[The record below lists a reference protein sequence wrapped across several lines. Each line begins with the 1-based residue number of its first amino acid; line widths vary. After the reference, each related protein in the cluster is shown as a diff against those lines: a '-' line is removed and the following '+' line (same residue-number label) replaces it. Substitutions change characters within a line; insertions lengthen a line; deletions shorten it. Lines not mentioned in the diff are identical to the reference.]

1 MMFGLRLCNYLSHLG
16 LRLWDNSRK
25 TKDLGSCYAG
35 TMQTLDARHIELFLS
50 EGFRDGSWEYRL
62 LGTHDIK
69 KHAESASG
77 GIFDIKHLNH
87 PSTAGSYSLLLI
99 ISCTL
104 CLSTRLNT
112 ISITLSK
119 WACSF
124 GGMHPLL
131 QVVHRKT

>member
-1 MMFGLRLCNYLSHLG
+1 
-16 LRLWDNSRK
+16 
-25 TKDLGSCYAG
+25 
-35 TMQTLDARHIELFLS
+35 MQTLDARHIELFLN

-87 PSTAGSYSLLLI
+87 PSTAGNYSLLLI

-104 CLSTRLNT
+104 SLSTRLFHT
-112 ISITLSK
+112 QSALHCKSEPAVLQEGT
-119 WACSF
+119 
-124 GGMHPLL
+124 PYL
-131 QVVHRKT
+131 QVVHLKT